1 MTVLMLVLFLLLAG
15 GCLSRPTWEESTPP
29 PGPPEILSEGEG
41 GGHQWEQEDW
51 EAEEELARLENELA
65 SLPGLEITAVV
76 SRSPFEEWEEEGNN
90 TLEDVGERKV
100 AFGNNGN
107 AGKDG
112 NPLVV
117 ESDSTS
123 LLLLSWWQVLLLL
136 LACLLGCCLCSYLS
150 GCCFLTVDCCSDP
163 YWCCCS
169 CLQPCVS
176 PLKPPPHLSHSLSR
190 KETHLSTTY
199 SLNESSTAPRRSIER
214 ETVSSQ
220 KERGSSRSVRDSTP
234 VTLADET
241 LASPLM
247 ANTLES
253 STTLPTSTLQSGKSV
268 RNYKRSA
275 SAGKPGLSES
285 QPHVYPEEGG
295 SYSSW
300 LHLIGRSSKRYT
312 VTEPRKQRKA
322 NNNNT
327 VYRQNTRYRHIP
339 DSRNSAVIPTKISKR
354 MSTAS
359 NFNGRPPISKRS
371 RSAETVDSLE
381 DGPAPLLEGSRSER
395 AIGRSRLSANLATLE
410 AGRSERSLGSAGCRA
425 RRTSGGRSTPV
436 TCPTAPLLPEYNLR
450 TFEKSLLKSKET
462 TL

>member
-1 MTVLMLVLFLLLAG
+1 MIF
-15 GCLSRPTWEESTPP
+15 C
-29 PGPPEILSEGEG
+29 
-41 GGHQWEQEDW
+41 
-51 EAEEELARLENELA
+51 ENP
-65 SLPGLEITAVV
+65 SC
-76 SRSPFEEWEEEGNN
+76 F
-90 TLEDVGERKV
+90 
-100 AFGNNGN
+100 
-107 AGKDG
+107 
-112 NPLVV
+112 
-117 ESDSTS
+117 
-123 LLLLSWWQVLLLL
+123 QVLLLL

-214 ETVSSQ
+214 ETLSSQ
-220 KERGSSRSVRDSTP
+220 KERGSSRSVRGSTP

-241 LASPLM
+241 LAAPLM
-247 ANTLES
+247 ATTLES

-268 RNYKRSA
+268 RNYKRAA

-295 SYSSW
+295 SYFSW

-339 DSRNSAVIPTKISKR
+339 
-354 MSTAS
+354 
-359 NFNGRPPISKRS
+359 G
-371 RSAETVDSLE
+371 SL
-381 DGPAPLLEGSRSER
+381 
-395 AIGRSRLSANLATLE
+395 I
-410 AGRSERSLGSAGCRA
+410 RSLYH
-425 RRTSGGRSTPV
+425 
-436 TCPTAPLLPEYNLR
+436 LH
-450 TFEKSLLKSKET
+450 
-462 TL
+462 

>member
-1 MTVLMLVLFLLLAG
+1 MLVFLLLMAG
-15 GCLSRPTWEESTPP
+15 GCFSRPTWEEGEPTPP
-29 PGPPEILSEGEG
+29 PGPPEILSEGEVG
-41 GGHQWEQEDW
+41 EQWEQEDW
-51 EAEEELARLENELA
+51 EAEEELTRLENQLA

-76 SRSPFEEWEEEGNN
+76 SRAPFEEWEEGEGNR
-90 TLEDVGERKV
+90 TLEDVGER
-100 AFGNNGN
+100 NI
-107 AGKDG
+107 G
-112 NPLVV
+112 NPVVV

-123 LLLLSWWQVLLLL
+123 LLLLTWWQVLLLL

-268 RNYKRSA
+268 RNYKRAA

-295 SYSSW
+295 SYFSW

-354 MSTAS
+354 ASTAS

-410 AGRSERSLGSAGCRA
+410 AGRSERSLGSSAGCRA
-425 RRTSGGRSTPV
+425 RRTSGRSTPV

>member
-1 MTVLMLVLFLLLAG
+1 MG
-15 GCLSRPTWEESTPP
+15 
-29 PGPPEILSEGEG
+29 
-41 GGHQWEQEDW
+41 
-51 EAEEELARLENELA
+51 
-65 SLPGLEITAVV
+65 
-76 SRSPFEEWEEEGNN
+76 
-90 TLEDVGERKV
+90 
-100 AFGNNGN
+100 
-107 AGKDG
+107 
-112 NPLVV
+112 
-117 ESDSTS
+117 
-123 LLLLSWWQVLLLL
+123 
-136 LACLLGCCLCSYLS
+136 
-150 GCCFLTVDCCSDP
+150 
-163 YWCCCS
+163 
-169 CLQPCVS
+169 
-176 PLKPPPHLSHSLSR
+176 
-190 KETHLSTTY
+190 
-199 SLNESSTAPRRSIER
+199 
-214 ETVSSQ
+214 
-220 KERGSSRSVRDSTP
+220 ERGSSRSVRGSTP

-247 ANTLES
+247 ATTLES
-253 STTLPTSTLQSGKSV
+253 SATLPTSTLQSGKSV
-268 RNYKRSA
+268 RNYKRAA

-295 SYSSW
+295 SYFSW

-354 MSTAS
+354 ASTAS

-395 AIGRSRLSANLATLE
+395 AIGRSRLSANLASLE

-425 RRTSGGRSTPV
+425 RRTSGRSTPV

-462 TL
+462 T

>member
-1 MTVLMLVLFLLLAG
+1 MLVLFLLLAG
-15 GCLSRPTWEESTPP
+15 GCLSRPTWEEEGEPTPP
-29 PGPPEILSEGEG
+29 PGPPEILSEGEVG
-41 GGHQWEQEDW
+41 EQWDQEDY
-51 EAEEELARLENELA
+51 EEELARLDNQLA
-65 SLPGLEITAVV
+65 SLQGLEITAVV
-76 SRSPFEEWEEEGNN
+76 SRAPFEEWEEEEGNN
-90 TLEDVGERKV
+90 RTLEDVGERNI
-100 AFGNNGN
+100 G
-107 AGKDG
+107 G
-112 NPLVV
+112 NPVV
-117 ESDSTS
+117 IESESDNS

-214 ETVSSQ
+214 ETLPSQ
-220 KERGSSRSVRDSTP
+220 KDRGSSRSVRDSTP

-253 STTLPTSTLQSGKSV
+253 SATLPTSTLQSGKSV
-268 RNYKRSA
+268 RNYKRAA

-295 SYSSW
+295 SYFSW

-312 VTEPRKQRKA
+312 VTEPRKQRKT

-354 MSTAS
+354 ASTAS

-395 AIGRSRLSANLATLE
+395 ALGRSRLSANLATLE

-425 RRTSGGRSTPV
+425 RRTSGRSTPV

>member
-1 MTVLMLVLFLLLAG
+1 MLVFLLLMMAG
-15 GCLSRPTWEESTPP
+15 GCLSRPTWEEGEPTPP
-29 PGPPEILSEGEG
+29 PGPPEILSEGEVG
-41 GGHQWEQEDW
+41 EHWEQEDW
-51 EAEEELARLENELA
+51 EAEEELARLENQLA
-65 SLPGLEITAVV
+65 SMPGLEITAVV
-76 SRSPFEEWEEEGNN
+76 SRAPFEEWEEEGNR
-90 TLEDVGERKV
+90 TWEDVGERNIGV
-100 AFGNNGN
+100 E
-107 AGKDG
+107 
-112 NPLVV
+112 PVV
-117 ESDSTS
+117 VDSTS

-295 SYSSW
+295 SYFSW

-354 MSTAS
+354 ASTAS

-425 RRTSGGRSTPV
+425 RRTSGRSTPV